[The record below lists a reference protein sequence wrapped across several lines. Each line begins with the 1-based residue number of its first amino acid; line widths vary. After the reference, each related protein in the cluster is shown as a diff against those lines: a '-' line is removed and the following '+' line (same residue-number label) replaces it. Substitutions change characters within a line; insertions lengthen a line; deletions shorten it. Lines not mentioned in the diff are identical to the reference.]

1 MVREC
6 ATRLVLPAGGDGD
19 LQLDGGRF
27 PVSGGFLFQEDPR
40 RKALCC
46 NIQTGCCHVLYC
58 EGFKYPLLILF
69 KFWAK
74 RVVHSSVIDL
84 QKWWVIGHC
93 CSVDDDGDHGENFQW
108 QYKLNYK
115 SEVVESVLF
124 GVTARIQSG

>member
-74 RVVHSSVIDL
+74 H
-84 QKWWVIGHC
+84 
-93 CSVDDDGDHGENFQW
+93 DDSQN
-108 QYKLNYK
+108 K
-115 SEVVESVLF
+115 SIPSFTGLVCVNGF
-124 GVTARIQSG
+124 W

>member
-1 MVREC
+1 MLQLLAAVGLLLLYVSGSHCLGTAQVVREC

-74 RVVHSSVIDL
+74 H
-84 QKWWVIGHC
+84 
-93 CSVDDDGDHGENFQW
+93 DDSQN
-108 QYKLNYK
+108 K
-115 SEVVESVLF
+115 SIPSFTGLVCV
-124 GVTARIQSG
+124 SGFW